1 MMSEYTKSGDS
12 YEDAKMLM
20 RQVHEFFLPDIDVI
34 HEALIDAYE
43 YGYQQGVESERE
55 KQWDTNHHLKMI

>member
-1 MMSEYTKSGDS
+1 MSEYSRSGDS

-20 RQVHEFFLPDIDVI
+20 RKVHEFFLPDIDVI

-43 YGYQQGVESERE
+43 YGYQQGIESERN
-55 KQWDTNHHLKMI
+55 KQWDTNHHLKTI